1 VLVLGCVPAA
11 FLLAAPAARAY
22 STDPHIAAFVEVFAN
37 GTSAEI
43 QIDGGAPIAVDT
55 GNITF
60 SITDDANGEFVSFAV
75 SSIKGPRPAGPCDAI
90 VATLS

>member
-1 VLVLGCVPAA
+1 VSSPA
-11 FLLAAPAARAY
+11 
-22 STDPHIAAFVEVFAN
+22 
-37 GTSAEI
+37 
-43 QIDGGAPIAVDT
+43 GAPIAVDT